1 MASGLDDSGD
11 STDEEDDDV
20 TQIISDDFA
29 YRRKTYFLRGHLV
42 SLSWCGGEVGGGGV

>member
-11 STDEEDDDV
+11 SMDEEDDDV

-29 YRRKTYFLRGHLV
+29 YRKNLFFAWA
-42 SLSWCGGEVGGGGV
+42 SWARPDLGGQAKLE